1 LLAIMPTLDDI
12 DIASVQRGD
21 QSRGVVILGAGSL
34 VGATGGHGRG
44 GGPVCDRGGVPTGA
58 CRC

>member
-1 LLAIMPTLDDI
+1 MPTLDDI